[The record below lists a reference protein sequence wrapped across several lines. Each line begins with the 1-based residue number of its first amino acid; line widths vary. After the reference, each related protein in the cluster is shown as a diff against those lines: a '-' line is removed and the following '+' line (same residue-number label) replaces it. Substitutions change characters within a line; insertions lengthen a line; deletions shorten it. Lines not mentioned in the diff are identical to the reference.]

1 MATTIATMSLSS
13 NDLVTNVL
21 GLSTTA
27 TLTQAGNSTGL
38 VLTSG
43 LARTNFTDDPIHQKL
58 IYRGD
63 DATSD
68 GANKIY
74 MKIAQNIRKSY
85 KIGDSSKDDKHMKKM

>member
-21 GLSTTA
+21 GLSTTS

-43 LARTNFTDDPIHQKL
+43 LARTNFTDDPDYTLVIGLFSLGRL
-58 IYRGD
+58 I
-63 DATSD
+63 
-68 GANKIY
+68 
-74 MKIAQNIRKSY
+74 MEQNEFSLQL
-85 KIGDSSKDDKHMKKM
+85 